1 MAAVS
6 VASARPQPQ
15 QPASLS
21 GADWKGYGPREKA
34 AYLNGFLAGA
44 AAEQAYAAVVVTGS
58 TIDSAAVSSAAIAK
72 LKSEKRL
79 HFPYSTSVYSVQVDD
94 FYWWTNHLGTP
105 LVDVM
110 ISLNRQ
116 MLNP

>member
-1 MAAVS
+1 
-6 VASARPQPQ
+6 
-15 QPASLS
+15 
-21 GADWKGYGPREKA
+21 
-34 AYLNGFLAGA
+34 
-44 AAEQAYAAVVVTGS
+44 
-58 TIDSAAVSSAAIAK
+58 
-72 LKSEKRL
+72 
-79 HFPYSTSVYSVQVDD
+79 VYSVQVDD